1 MQKQIKEWLVDK
13 FSISL
18 LALLLFQGCGYN
30 IQIAP
35 NVTKSAQDHKFIAK
49 PENTKE
55 YMIKYLPA
63 NITAGKSE
71 LNINYDFVYADQ
83 ESSTNFDSIN
93 IFNPLVL
100 FGFPMS
106 KDTFNMIA
114 NLRVFNEH
122 GEIKFSSAC
131 LSNVSRN
138 IFKNTNM
145 TELRKKCID
154 KMRENLQI
162 QLNQSY
168 EKGDFNVF
176 KK

>member
-1 MQKQIKEWLVDK
+1 MRKQTIGWLVDK
-13 FSISL
+13 FSITL
-18 LALLLFQGCGYN
+18 LALFILQGCGYN

-35 NVTKSAQDHKFIAK
+35 NVTKTTHDYKFIAK
-49 PENTKE
+49 LENTKE
-55 YMIKYLPA
+55 YMIKYLPP
-63 NITAGKSE
+63 NITSGESE
-71 LNINYDFVYADQ
+71 LNANYEFIYTGQ
-83 ESSTNFDSIN
+83 EGETNFDSIN

-154 KMRENLQI
+154 RMRENLQTQI
-162 QLNQSY
+162 NQSY